1 MLLIEK
7 IENTKF
13 SPSEQIVIAF
23 ILGKEEFIE
32 EYSTT
37 MIAEETYTSP
47 SILVRIS
54 KKLGFSGFNEFK
66 KAFLKEVHYLR
77 NNHSNLD
84 ANIPFTS
91 MDSIMT
97 IANNITQLKYESL
110 EDTLLL
116 IHHDTLQKSVRM
128 LQKAETIKVFAIS
141 NLTFLAE
148 EFVFKLRHIGLK
160 AETYSISN
168 TMYQEAMMTTSH
180 DCAVCISYSG
190 ESPELIKTANI
201 LKCNNVP
208 IMAISSI
215 GENSLTRLSN
225 IHLPVTTREKSYS
238 KIAAF
243 SSLESISLIL
253 DILYSCLFKTD
264 FQKHYDSKV
273 ILSQKTEFRTIDN
286 AIIQDE
292 KGS

>member
-47 SILVRIS
+47 SILVRIA

-77 NNHSNLD
+77 NNRSNLD
-84 ANIPFTS
+84 ANTPFTS

-97 IANNITQLKYESL
+97 IANNITQLKHESL

-116 IHHDTLQKSVRM
+116 IHHDTLQKSIRM
-128 LQKAETIKVFAIS
+128 LQKAETIKVFTIS

-201 LKCNNVP
+201 LKRNNVP

-215 GENSLTRLSN
+215 GENNLTRLSN

-264 FQKHYDSKV
+264 FQKHYNSKV